1 MSCVLSK
8 APINIPKESK
18 DLCVEKCSLKFNYGK
33 SSLSIKNNGDYLSL
47 GYDAST
53 TNVKYNANK
62 LYKHHVPSQKSLR
75 MISGEPKD
83 YQQYKSYKG
92 SSSTYGF

>member
-1 MSCVLSK
+1 MTCVLSK

-18 DLCVEKCSLKFNYGK
+18 DLCVEKCSLYFNYGQ

-62 LYKHHVPSQKSLR
+62 MEIHEVRIYTPSLHTYDDEDCVGEICIYHVNYIIR
-75 MISGEPKD
+75 
-83 YQQYKSYKG
+83 
-92 SSSTYGF
+92 